1 MGYEIMKTSIVSLS
15 FVYPLLSD
23 LWELKKSYSKIHT
36 VIEKEKDKS
45 LRLENQAVSKN
56 ERFRELYGVST
67 RNREL
72 TIN

>member
-1 MGYEIMKTSIVSLS
+1 MGYEITKTSIVSLS

>member
-1 MGYEIMKTSIVSLS
+1 MGYEITKTSIVSLS

-45 LRLENQAVSKN
+45 LRLENQAVAKN

>member
-1 MGYEIMKTSIVSLS
+1 MGYEITKTSIVSLS

-45 LRLENQAVSKN
+45 LRLENQAVAKN
-56 ERFRELYGVST
+56 ERFRELYGVAT

>member
-45 LRLENQAVSKN
+45 LRLENQAVAKN
-56 ERFRELYGVST
+56 ERFRELYGVAT